1 MRREIW
7 LGQSRGAC
15 VARWQLS
22 PRYDTN
28 HLCFTG
34 VRSACPV
41 AMLFVTCL
49 DLSLLCP
56 PARIFAFVEARAI
69 RWLNLTWIRATIDGI
84 VAIQFLLAAQNVDE
98 KTA

>member
-1 MRREIW
+1 
-7 LGQSRGAC
+7 
-15 VARWQLS
+15 
-22 PRYDTN
+22 
-28 HLCFTG
+28 
-34 VRSACPV
+34 V

-49 DLSLLCP
+49 DLSLLC